1 MTVRQQ
7 AALCAASTQ
16 LPRKRML
23 PVQRSQALLGLSL
36 VVPGLA
42 LITLFVLVPAIQT
55 IWYSFHRWDGFSPD
69 MTFVGLRMYQQAI
82 EGLGFSEA
90 LQHSLIWGAVAL
102 VVPPAIALVAAAIVE
117 DSRIRWKSLF
127 RFAFFLPY
135 FFSMA
140 VAGAIFT
147 RVYDPSYGM
156 LNQLLHVL
164 GLDVAP
170 QWLGDRSL
178 AIWAAI
184 GVFVWHETAFCF
196 IVFAAAIQQLDRELY
211 AAAKLDGANAF
222 QVFRDVTIPG
232 LRSITTFLMTV
243 MLIGGLTPFAVIFAL
258 TTPGLGGPY
267 YATEVLPTLIFKAG
281 LQGSNVGQASALGV
295 MLLIAVIAITLL
307 FTWIRD
313 RTAQEV

>member
-1 MTVRQQ
+1 MTVGQHVPMP
-7 AALCAASTQ
+7 AGGTQ
-16 LPRKRML
+16 LRHRPSI
-23 PVQRSQALLGLSL
+23 PVLRSQAWLGLGL
-36 VVPGLA
+36 TLPGLA
-42 LITLFVLVPAIQT
+42 LIALFVLVPAIQT
-55 IWYSFHRWDGFSPD
+55 VWYSFHRWDGFSPE
-69 MTFVGLRMYQQAI
+69 MTYVGLRMYEQAI

-102 VVPPAIALVAAAIVE
+102 VVPPGIALVAAAIVE
-117 DSRIRWKSLF
+117 DTRIRWKSLF

-156 LNQLLHVL
+156 LNQLLHVV
-164 GLDVAP
+164 GVDVAP

-196 IVFAAAIQQLDRELY
+196 IVFAAAIQQLDRDLY
-211 AAAKLDGANAF
+211 AAARLDGANAF

-232 LRSITTFLMTV
+232 LRPITTFLMTV

-281 LQGSNVGQASALGV
+281 LQGTNVGQASALGV
-295 MLLIAVIAITLL
+295 MLLIAVIAITLA
-307 FTWIRD
+307 FTWVRD
-313 RTAQEV
+313 RTDQEA